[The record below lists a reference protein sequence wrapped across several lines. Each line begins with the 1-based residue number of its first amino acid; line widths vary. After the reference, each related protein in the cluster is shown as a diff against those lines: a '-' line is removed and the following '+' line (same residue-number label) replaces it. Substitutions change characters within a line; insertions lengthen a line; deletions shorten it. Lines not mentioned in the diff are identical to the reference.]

1 VNGVMRMVFN
11 RRSAL
16 AFAAAAPAAVARA
29 EEPYPSRPIR
39 FIVAFPAGSGT
50 DVRARVFSERIAA
63 DWGQPVV
70 VDNRG
75 GANGFLACEAV
86 ARARPDGYTML
97 FTANTTHGSN
107 PAMFR
112 RLPYDPIADF
122 APVALISQG
131 QILCVVNND
140 LSIRS
145 MRDLI
150 AYVKANPNRVSFAS
164 GSASSRAAGE
174 LFKTMANLD
183 IVNVPYRSNPLG
195 LTDVMSGNI
204 QMMFCDTTTALP
216 QVRAGRVRAL
226 AVTSRVRIAVL
237 PDLPTV
243 EEAADLPGY
252 EMLTWNALYAPART
266 PPEIVNKV
274 NAKINEILARPD
286 VAERLRSEAAI
297 VRPGTPD
304 DLGRFTREEIE
315 KWRRIVRDANMPVE

>member
-1 VNGVMRMVFN
+1 MRMIVT

-16 AFAAAAPAAVARA
+16 ALVAAPVSGGVAARA

-39 FIVAFPAGSGT
+39 FVVAFPAGSAT
-50 DVRARVFSERIAA
+50 DLRARMFGERIAA

-75 GANGFLACEAV
+75 GANGFLACQAV
-86 ARARPDGYTML
+86 ARAQPDGYTML

-112 RLPYDPIADF
+112 RLPYDPVGEF

-140 LSIRS
+140 LPVRS

-150 AYVKANPNRVSFAS
+150 AYVKANPNKVSFAS

-174 LFKTMANLD
+174 LFKTMAQLD

-195 LTDVMSGNI
+195 LTDVMAGNI

-226 AVTSRVRIAVL
+226 GVTSRVRIAVL

-252 EMLTWNALYAPART
+252 EMLTWNALYAPAGT
-266 PPEIVNKV
+266 PREIVGRM
-274 NAKINEILARPD
+274 NAKVNEILARPD
-286 VAERLRSEAAI
+286 VAERLREEAAI
-297 VRPGTPD
+297 VSPGTPD
-304 DLGRFTREEIE
+304 DLGRFTLAEIE
-315 KWRRIVRDANMPVE
+315 KWRRIVREANMPVE